1 MENLGQPF
9 VIQNTSEGWQITWTD
24 AVKHGT
30 ELETKER
37 VSFTVLVPRRANLT
51 IEEVQ
56 TFAVKR
62 AMELLQVLAS
72 KGKDAP

>member
-9 VIQNTSEGWQITWTD
+9 SIQNTTEGWQVTWLD

-30 ELETKER
+30 EFETRER
-37 VSFTVLVPRRANLT
+37 VSFTVLIPRRANLT

-62 AMELLQVLAS
+62 AMEVLQALV
-72 KGKDAP
+72 KKDGP